1 MTEQI
6 TRYSTVLQYR
16 AEQFR
21 IEALFCTV
29 SHCYAVLYSRIV
41 PVLQLGPSS
50 EG

>member
-6 TRYSTVLQYR
+6 TRYSTVL
-16 AEQFR
+16 QFR